1 MLGQTRGGGWR
12 RGHEGERNKI
22 SLRLR
27 GSEGRGALEVNSR
40 ELSRPGWR
48 VLCLI
53 LLFGLVLLGAGGRIF
68 RLYFQLIGSGYYLP
82 HTPTQCGECIFCNV
96 RLELCPRYL
105 KVYTNPLRLFVQHY
119 SLKDFC
125 IRILPPWE
133 AFLLTFY

>member
-1 MLGQTRGGGWR
+1 MRLRVGADGGGGGWR

-40 ELSRPGWR
+40 ELSRPGRR

-68 RLYFQLIGSGYYLP
+68 RLYFPLIGSGYYLP

-96 RLELCPRYL
+96 RLEFAPDISRYIPIPY
-105 KVYTNPLRLFVQHY
+105 VCLF
-119 SLKDFC
+119 S
-125 IRILPPWE
+125 IT
-133 AFLLTFY
+133 A